1 MRKIFIIKRRLQ
13 QKIAGMLQ
21 RRFDRMLHKTRIV
34 ILIVFF
40 MCGSSFCV
48 YTILESVLAER
59 VQSFTITPLKKP
71 TYLLLLKEDFGDKTL
86 INEKEYQKM
95 TGIKHYMDSLKKDR
109 RGKQV
114 YDSIIFRNPALLEN
128 IRIIERLYQ
137 TQTKK

>member
-1 MRKIFIIKRRLQ
+1 MRKVFIIKKCLQ

-21 RRFDRMLHKTRIV
+21 RKFDGMPHKTRNV

-40 MCGSSFCV
+40 LTGSSFCI

-71 TYLLLLKEDFGDKTL
+71 AYLLPLKEGLRDKAL
-86 INEKEYQKM
+86 ISDKEYQKLS
-95 TGIKHYMDSLKKDR
+95 GLKHYMDSLKKDR
-109 RGKQV
+109 NGKQV